1 MLCKGPETLLY
12 LNMVASPSLSLSGDL
27 RYLQKIMNGNVGS
40 EVERDCN
47 MRGRETSRNLTQP
60 YDEVV
65 IKTIAME
72 RRQF

>member
-1 MLCKGPETLLY
+1 MVCKGLETSLF
-12 LNMVASPSLSLSGDL
+12 LNTVASPSLSLSGDL

-47 MRGRETSRNLTQP
+47 MRGRETSRNLPQP

-65 IKTIAME
+65 IKAIAME